1 MRQKPSLAVSICL
14 VVGLSA
20 IGLAVGGCGGSPA
33 STPDTTI
40 SSTAVDPVD
49 LGTLIEAENTAIYAY
64 GVIGAHLNGPSRNQA
79 QAALKAHERLRDD
92 WIQAARDQDQEIPP
106 AAIAYDL
113 PIEVHNS
120 ATAESLAVEI
130 ETRLITVYQSAGAS
144 AAEALAR
151 AQARLAVL
159 TSAS

>member
-1 MRQKPSLAVSICL
+1 M
-14 VVGLSA
+14 VGLSA

-40 SSTAVDPVD
+40 SSTAFDPVD
-49 LGTLIEAENTAIYAY
+49 LGTLIEAENAAIYAY
-64 GVIGAHLNGPSRNQA
+64 GVIGAHLSGPSRNQA
-79 QAALKAHERLRDD
+79 QAALRAHERLRDD
-92 WIQAARDQDQEIPP
+92 WIQAARDQDQDIPP

-130 ETRLITVYQSAGAS
+130 ETRLITVYQSAGTS
-144 AAEALAR
+144 AAGALAR
-151 AQARLAVL
+151 AQTRLSVL
-159 TSAS
+159 TSAG